1 MALNFYKISR
11 EPLHPQRL
19 RTSASLGQMP
29 RPNVMAQTI
38 LGSVSVSVSI
48 FFGHTPSRGI
58 AGPRGSPIDR
68 FLRHR
73 HTVSQVVAPIYIF
86 TNSNAGFIS

>member
-29 RPNVMAQTI
+29 RPSVMAQNV
-38 LGSVSVSVSI
+38 LGSVRVSVSI
-48 FFGHTPSRGI
+48 FFGYTPSRGI
-58 AGPRGSPIDR
+58 AGSHRSPTDR
-68 FLRHR
+68 FLRHL
-73 HTVSQVVAPIYIF
+73 HTVYHVVAPIYVL